1 MSLASVARC
10 AKQLRAGWSRR
21 TPAYLTRRRA
31 TLRGQ
36 RYEVRVLIA
45 LATIARNHVRLIFC
59 DRPIPAIPMVVV
71 FGHRAPGASTPTAC
85 AVSNANDARAATTA
99 KMRVIVTLCFF
110 VLLPVLRT
118 FVELERCVETSM
130 NDPAKLNRIV
140 EQANLLRGAY
150 YARSGSLSSLAF
162 VHRYIEVR
170 AD

>member
-1 MSLASVARC
+1 
-10 AKQLRAGWSRR
+10 
-21 TPAYLTRRRA
+21 
-31 TLRGQ
+31 
-36 RYEVRVLIA
+36 
-45 LATIARNHVRLIFC
+45 
-59 DRPIPAIPMVVV
+59 MVVV
-71 FGHRAPGASTPTAC
+71 FDHRAPGASTPTAC

-130 NDPAKLNRIV
+130 NDPAKVNRIV